1 MQGKGEAQ
9 QVLMLEREQSER
21 GSSDKERRGKIIIV
35 DNLTKVHSA
44 EAQGIYTK
52 VRVGE
57 ST

>member
-9 QVLMLEREQSER
+9 QVLMLEREWSER
-21 GSSDKERRGKIIIV
+21 ESSDEERRGKIIVV

-44 EAQGIYTK
+44 ETQGIYTK